1 MEQRRCSAACV
12 GRLKAIL
19 ASNRDELSK
28 VAPATTHN
36 PRDLLTASDG
46 PDNNLTIYTLS
57 VHCLALAL
65 NRQFHL
71 SMTR

>member
-1 MEQRRCSAACV
+1 MGKRRCSAACV
-12 GRLKAIL
+12 GRPKAL
-19 ASNRDELSK
+19 LPSNRDELSK

-36 PRDLLTASDG
+36 PRDLLPASDRS
-46 PDNNLTIYTLS
+46 DNNSTIYTLA